1 MLFGV
6 PLSLLGYNDGMSSPR
21 GKISFANTQIKHSFN
36 YKLLNRPQLNYVL
49 ELILSMS
56 PPSMCR
62 ETVFYKP
69 IRFHFSLFEE
79 RKDANRSSK

>member
-1 MLFGV
+1 MKFFEYPLFV
-6 PLSLLGYNDGMSSPR
+6 FYKNK
-21 GKISFANTQIKHSFN
+21 KIGFEKNKQTNKSFSVSQGCSAKECFD
-36 YKLLNRPQLNYVL
+36 PV
-49 ELILSMS
+49 ILSMS

-69 IRFHFSLFEE
+69 IRVHFSLFEE